1 MTINS
6 MRSHRNE
13 AGQILL
19 VLPGDV
25 IGPFRNALQ
34 KLAGGV
40 DFFALDAAERNS
52 LDEALRHLW
61 NPGDDQQHSRERTVP
76 IEVLALA
83 MRDRRS
89 AHLAEAALPRM
100 AAASRAQISMEDI
113 DDLDRREI
121 LQVQEAL
128 ARLDAP
134 APSAGASRAAGPDY
148 EPPPPSLEDARP
160 TVELSPQDLP
170 ASPLPAA
177 SGDRTSA
184 TRSDGY
190 RAPTKGRHTD
200 VSR

>member
-1 MTINS
+1 

-13 AGQILL
+13 VGQILL
-19 VLPGDV
+19 VLPVEV

-52 LDEALRHLW
+52 LDDALRHLW
-61 NPGDDQQHSRERTVP
+61 NPGDDQQHSRDRTVP

-83 MRDRRS
+83 MRDRRAS
-89 AHLAEAALPRM
+89 QLTEAALPRM
-100 AAASRAQISMEDI
+100 ASASKAQISLDDI
-113 DDLDRREI
+113 DDTDRREM
-121 LQVQEAL
+121 LQVREALERMDSQEASSDDRATDRG
-128 ARLDAP
+128 ARAHDDQRL
-134 APSAGASRAAGPDY
+134 SN
-148 EPPPPSLEDARP
+148 LEDMRP

-170 ASPLPAA
+170 ASPLPA
-177 SGDRTSA
+177 SGERASA
-184 TRSDGY
+184 TSSDGY

>member
-40 DFFALDAAERNS
+40 DFFALDTAERNS

-83 MRDRRS
+83 MRDRR
-89 AHLAEAALPRM
+89 AAQLAEAALPRTP
-100 AAASRAQISMEDI
+100 AASRAQISLEDI
-113 DDLDRREI
+113 DDPDRRET
-121 LQVQEAL
+121 LQVREAL
-128 ARLDAP
+128 ERLDTADGPGHAQAAP
-134 APSAGASRAAGPDY
+134 PR
-148 EPPPPSLEDARP
+148 SLEDSRP

-170 ASPLPAA
+170 ASPLSAS

-190 RAPTKGRHTD
+190 RAPTKGQHTD